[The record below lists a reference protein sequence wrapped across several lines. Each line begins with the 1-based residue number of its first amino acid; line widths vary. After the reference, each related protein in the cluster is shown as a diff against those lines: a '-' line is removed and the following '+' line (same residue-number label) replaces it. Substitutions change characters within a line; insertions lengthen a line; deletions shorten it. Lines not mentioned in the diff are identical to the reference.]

1 MSGRTHAMVP
11 AGLAALLFQGDPLIT
26 LTAALS
32 GLAPDIDE
40 PESVIGQ
47 RFWMFAWW
55 MKHVFG
61 HRTVS
66 HSFVMVAIVALL
78 GFCVS
83 LPGPIIGAMCLG
95 VLSHVILDAYSGG
108 VYVWWPSKT
117 RWVLGRYSVY
127 GIMDRVLLFLG
138 VLLTVGML
146 IRRVQ
151 MELIDVRPVTSV
163 VGG

>member
-1 MSGRTHAMVP
+1 MVP

-47 RFWMFAWW
+47 RFWMVAWW
-55 MKHVFG
+55 VKHVFG

-66 HSFVMVAIVALL
+66 HSLVMVAIVALL
-78 GFCVS
+78 GFCVQ
-83 LPGPIIGAMCLG
+83 LPMPIVIAMCLG
-95 VLSHVILDAYSGG
+95 VLSHVVLDAYSGG

-117 RWVLGRYSVY
+117 RWVLGRYPVY
-127 GIMDRVLLFLG
+127 GVMDRILLLG
-138 VLLTVGML
+138 GFLLTVGML
-146 IRRVQ
+146 MVRAETEIRA
-151 MELIDVRPVTSV
+151 LHIVRSV